1 MSVTL
6 SLEQL
11 MFIRSKNKVYVKIT
25 IFVTILTIVLLLLLI
40 NKMQLLGIIITLI
53 IAELFSI
60 IFYFINAYLPTQKSI
75 NNENTLH

>member
-25 IFVTILTIVLLLLLI
+25 IFVTILTILLLLLLI

-75 NNENTLH
+75 KNENTLH